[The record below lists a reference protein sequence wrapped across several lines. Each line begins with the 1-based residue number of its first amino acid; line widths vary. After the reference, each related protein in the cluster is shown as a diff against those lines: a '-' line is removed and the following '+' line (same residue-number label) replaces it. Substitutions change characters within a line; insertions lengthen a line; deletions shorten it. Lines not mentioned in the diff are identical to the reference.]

1 MSDYVLILEDSKTQ
15 AHIVGGLFEKCG
27 LIADYAHDINSAI
40 KKLGQRGYSLIVLDV
55 FVGVDN
61 TLDHLPRLRKLA
73 PNAPVAIMTAGR
85 RDQPLA
91 ASQALNQARRA
102 KVDFLL
108 PKPFSLEDI
117 RQVVEETQYIRRHRR
132 QFIKVLIID
141 DDTTT
146 RMIYRSYLEN
156 EGYFISESSSVEEA
170 LGRLD
175 ITRVD
180 LVLTDLVMDG
190 IGGLAGIRIISSTW
204 PDVPI
209 IAMTGY
215 TREGDALQS
224 AVQKGAALALAKPFG
239 QDQLLEAVNK
249 CLHKPEEN
257 TTYFL

>member
-1 MSDYVLILEDSKTQ
+1 MSDCVLILEDSKTQ

-27 LIADYAHDINSAI
+27 VVADYAHNIGTAVE
-40 KKLGQRGYSLIVLDV
+40 KLKLKAYSFIILDV
-55 FVGVDN
+55 FVGEDN
-61 TLDHLPRLRKLA
+61 TLDYLPRLRKLA
-73 PNAPVAIMTAGR
+73 PNTPIAIMTAGR
-85 RDQPLA
+85 RNQPLA

-108 PKPFSLEDI
+108 PKPFILEDI
-117 RQVVEETQYIRRHRR
+117 QQFIEETHFIRQHKR
-132 QFIKVLIID
+132 QFVKVLIID

-146 RMIYRSYLEN
+146 RMIYRNYLES
-156 EGYFISESSSVEEA
+156 EGFFISESATVEEA

-215 TREGDALQS
+215 TRDGDALQS

-239 QDQLLEAVNK
+239 RDELLEAIGK
-249 CLHKPEEN
+249 CLPASEEN